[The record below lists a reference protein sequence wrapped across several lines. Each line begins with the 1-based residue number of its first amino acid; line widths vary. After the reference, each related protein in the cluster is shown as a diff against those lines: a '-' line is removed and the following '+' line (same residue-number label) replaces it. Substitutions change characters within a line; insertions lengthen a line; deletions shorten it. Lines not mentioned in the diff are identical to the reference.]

1 VADDVAVTAGSG
13 TSIATQ
19 DRSARHFQQVIP
31 AGGDTIASGRVS
43 VTTTAAEAI
52 AARSNR
58 EYVILLALPA
68 NTDVIDV
75 GDTSTASGSDFP
87 LVPGASITIPTEDAI
102 WADAASGTQ
111 TLAYI
116 EIYD

>member
-1 VADDVAVTAGSG
+1 VADDIDVTAGSG
-13 TSIATQ
+13 HTVALQ
-19 DRSARHFQQVIP
+19 DRGGRKFQQVIP
-31 AGGDTIASGRVS
+31 AGGDTIASGAVS

-58 EYVILLALPA
+58 VSVILLADPA
-68 NTDVIDV
+68 NTARIDV
-75 GDTSTASGSDFP
+75 GDTSVASGADFP
-87 LVPGASITIPTEDAI
+87 LYPGASITIPTEDAI

-116 EIYD
+116 EVYD

>member
-1 VADDVAVTAGSG
+1 MADDIAVTAGAG
-13 TSIATQ
+13 TAIATQ

-31 AGGDTIASGRVS
+31 AGGDTIASGRVT

-58 EYVILLALPA
+58 EYVLLLAL
-68 NTDVIDV
+68 NTNTAIIDV
-75 GDTSTASGSDFP
+75 GDTATASGSDFP
-87 LVPGASITIPTEDAI
+87 LSPGDSIMIPTEDAI
-102 WADAASGTQ
+102 WADAASGSQ

-116 EIYD
+116 EVYD